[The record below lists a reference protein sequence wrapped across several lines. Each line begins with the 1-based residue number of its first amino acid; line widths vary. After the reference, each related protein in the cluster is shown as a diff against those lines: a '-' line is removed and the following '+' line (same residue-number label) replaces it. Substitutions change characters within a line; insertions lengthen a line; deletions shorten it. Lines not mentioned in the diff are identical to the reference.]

1 MKVKVI
7 SPEGQVFS
15 GTAYAVTLPGEKGR
29 FQVLHMH
36 APIVSILS
44 KGDVVI
50 RSKDGFAG
58 AEISDRI
65 ESSVDGDA
73 ITIEV
78 SSGAVK
84 SAGDEMIILVD

>member
-36 APIVSILS
+36 APIVSTLS

-50 RSKDGFAG
+50 HSKDGFAG
-58 AEISDRI
+58 AQISDRI
-65 ESSVDGDA
+65 KDAVSGDTIA
-73 ITIEV
+73 IEV

-84 SAGDEMIILVD
+84 SAGDDMIILID